1 MYSRLALHL
10 LIGHLRRHRPA
21 HAGLHAAGMQSGQG
35 NLLLA
40 GVLFLVVS
48 GTAALAMHLSDK
60 RNKCNKQE

>member
-1 MYSRLALHL
+1 MYSRLALL
-10 LIGHLRRHRPA
+10 CLIGTFAAIACSCWAARR
-21 HAGLHAAGMQSGQG
+21 GMQSGQG
-35 NLLLA
+35 NLLLC